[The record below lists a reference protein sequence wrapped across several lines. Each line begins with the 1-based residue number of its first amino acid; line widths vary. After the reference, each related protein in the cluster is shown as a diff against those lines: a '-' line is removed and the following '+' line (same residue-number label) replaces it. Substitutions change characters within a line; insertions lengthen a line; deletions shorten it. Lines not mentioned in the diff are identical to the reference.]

1 MFKFVA
7 EASSSKINKTGL
19 LQIQKQRELIIG
31 RDKKFELKLTQ
42 VLCIRKIELFIN
54 SDPVA
59 DPVFQVT
66 PETSL

>member
-31 RDKKFELKLTQ
+31 RDKKFELKLTHQ
-42 VLCIRKIELFIN
+42 GGFMYTENRAFHQ
-54 SDPVA
+54 
-59 DPVFQVT
+59 F
-66 PETSL
+66 